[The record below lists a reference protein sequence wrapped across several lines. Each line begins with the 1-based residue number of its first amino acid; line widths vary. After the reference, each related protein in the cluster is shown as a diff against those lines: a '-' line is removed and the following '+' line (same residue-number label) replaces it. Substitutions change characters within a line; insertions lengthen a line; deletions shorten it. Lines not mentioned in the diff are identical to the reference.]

1 MDKTIKNIS
10 GPYIRIE
17 RERKGWTQKELS
29 VRMREFGVNLPETT
43 INRIEN
49 QSRQVYDKE
58 LHVLV
63 RVLEVSYERLL
74 GIAEYPREDKYN
86 KQDF

>member
-1 MDKTIKNIS
+1 MKKETSAVKNIS
-10 GPYIRIE
+10 GPYIRE
-17 RERKGWTQKELS
+17 ARLQKGWTQKELAER
-29 VRMREFGVNLPETT
+29 VKEFGVNLPETT

-74 GIAEYPREDKYN
+74 
-86 KQDF
+86 

>member
-10 GPYIRIE
+10 GPYIRAE
-17 RERKGWTQKELS
+17 RERKGWTQKKLAEY
-29 VRMREFGVNLPETT
+29 MAEFGVNLPETT

-58 LHVLV
+58 LHALV
-63 RVLEVSYERLL
+63 RVLDVSYERLL
-74 GIAEYPREDKYN
+74 GIAEFPRNGK
-86 KQDF
+86 FI